1 MILQIPVQGGHKGG
15 TIVLEHGGQTKQF
28 PFDIG
33 SGEKFSLV
41 AFYDDCEHQLEQV
54 TEGWRLTLVFNLVWK
69 DGVVP
74 AIKAPIDIPIV
85 LEIIKEIKEEIES
98 SNLKISLLAN
108 SDGLFRQHNL
118 KDSIDGFDII
128 IIIQIH

>member
-69 DGVVP
+69 NGVVP

-85 LEIIKEIKEEIES
+85 LELIKEIKES
-98 SNLKISLLAN
+98 LSPWVPTDDSTSGGISHVTISGPRL
-108 SDGLFRQHNL
+108 
-118 KDSIDGFDII
+118 
-128 IIIQIH
+128 